1 MRPVLDILYNF
12 HWVREGEAAR
22 SSQANFGG
30 LEGLMRRHGLNA
42 IINLR
47 GENND
52 LSWWRYE
59 RRVCARLGARHF
71 DAMLDSRHLPTRNM
85 LVRLTEAFET
95 APRPFLLKCSG
106 GHDRTALAAALF
118 VIHRGG
124 WAGRDTAMRQFD
136 SRLYGHTP
144 KKYQHW
150 LRHFPA
156 FAEEEA
162 QGTPLAEWVRT
173 GYRPERLAAWL
184 EERGLASSFRGIFEK
199 PHRSPFQL

>member
-30 LEGLMRRHGLNA
+30 LAGLMQRHGLKA

-47 GENND
+47 GENSD

-59 RRVCARLGARHF
+59 RRVCERLGARHF
-71 DAMLDSRHLPTRNM
+71 DTMLDSRHLPTQDM
-85 LVRLTEAFET
+85 LVRLVEAFDE

-118 VIHRGG
+118 VIHRQG
-124 WAGRDTAMRQFD
+124 WSARETARRQFD
-136 SRLYGHTP
+136 PSLYGHTP
-144 KKYQHW
+144 KKHQHW
-150 LRHFPA
+150 LSQFPV
-156 FAEEEA
+156 FAEENA
-162 QGTPLAEWVRT
+162 RGSTLADWVRT
-173 GYRPERLAAWL
+173 GYRPEALAQWL
-184 EERGLASSFRGIFEK
+184 EKQGLAGSFKGIFEK